1 MSMALASPDTDALL
15 NRVGQGDSSAKG
27 PLLERHRQRLRQMVA
42 IRLDR
47 RLQARID
54 PSDVVQD
61 ALGEAAGKLSHYVAR
76 RPLPFYPWLRRIAW
90 ERIIHLHRRHI
101 RAGRRSVVRE
111 QVGLPLPD
119 ESASMLADRLMV
131 ASSSPSKRVQRN
143 EERDRLQSALLRLSE
158 ADREVLVLRY
168 LEHLSTREIAAVLDL
183 AESGV
188 KARQLRALQRLR
200 ILMGDNHTEDAP

>member
-1 MSMALASPDTDALL
+1 MAVASPDTDELL
-15 NRVGQGDSSAKG
+15 NRIGRGDSSAKG

-54 PSDVVQD
+54 PSDVVQE
-61 ALGEAAGKLSHYVAR
+61 ALGEAAGKLSKYAGQ
-76 RPLPFYPWLRRIAW
+76 RPLPFYPWLRRITW

-119 ESASMLADRLMV
+119 ESACMLVDRLLV
-131 ASSSPSKRVQRN
+131 AGSSPSKRMQRN
-143 EERDRLQSALLRLSE
+143 EERDRLQSALLQLSE

-168 LEHLSTREIAAVLDL
+168 LEHLSTREIAAVLEL

-200 ILMGDNHTEDAP
+200 ALMRDNRTEDAS

>member
-1 MSMALASPDTDALL
+1 MALASPDTDELL
-15 NRVGQGDSSAKG
+15 NRVSRGDDSAKG
-27 PLLERHRQRLRQMVA
+27 PLLDRHRQRLRQMVA

-54 PSDVVQD
+54 PSDVVQE
-61 ALGEAAGKLSHYVAR
+61 ALGEAAGKLSHYVAN
-76 RPLPFYPWLRRIAW
+76 RPLPFYPWLRQITW

-111 QVGLPLPD
+111 QMGLPLPD
-119 ESASMLADRLMV
+119 ESASILADRLMV
-131 ASSSPSKRVQRN
+131 AGSSPSG
-143 EERDRLQSALLRLSE
+143 RLQRSEQRHELQAALMRLAE

-168 LEHLSTREIAAVLDL
+168 LEHLSTREIAAVLEL
-183 AESGV
+183 AEAGV

-200 ILMGDNHTEDAP
+200 ALIGPDRTEDEP